1 MSKFNL
7 KIKFQL
13 QVCFIAIV
21 IEIVIVFYELSV
33 FVLNNFVTL
42 YNKFSHSVTQKNQQL
57 KEMNIP
63 HTSNPRIV
71 IIGGGF
77 AGLALAKRLK
87 NKNVQVV
94 LLDKHNY
101 HTFQPLLYQVATGG
115 LEAGSIAYPI
125 RKVIQE
131 YKDFYFR
138 LTSVKEIDTKNQK
151 IISEIGDLHY
161 DYLVIATGSKTNYFG
176 NKEIERN
183 SMSMK
188 TIPQS
193 LNIRSLILENFEQA
207 VLTKDEADRNALMN
221 FVLVGA
227 GPTGVELAG
236 ALAEMKRAI
245 LQKDYPDLDISK
257 MEINLIQSGD
267 RVLNT
272 MSEKSSVAAERFLLD
287 LGVKVWKNIR
297 VTNYDGRTIS
307 TNSDLSIDS
316 ATVIWTAG
324 VQGALIH
331 GLDAESLVERVERI
345 RVNQYNQVAGYNN
358 IFAVGDIASMETTNY
373 PQGHPMMAQPAI
385 QQGHLLGENLIKL
398 IANQPMK
405 PFEYNDKGS
414 MATIGRNL
422 AVVDLPSY
430 HFHGFFAWIVWMM
443 VHLLSLI
450 GFKNKAVVF
459 MNWMYNY
466 IRFDREGRLI
476 VRPYKKRSF
485 VTFTSDEV

>member
-1 MSKFNL
+1 MLL
-7 KIKFQL
+7 KTSI
-13 QVCFIAIV
+13 
-21 IEIVIVFYELSV
+21 
-33 FVLNNFVTL
+33 
-42 YNKFSHSVTQKNQQL
+42 
-57 KEMNIP
+57 MNIP
-63 HTSNPRIV
+63 TSNKPRVV

-77 AGLALAKRLK
+77 AGIALAKKLK
-87 NKNVQVV
+87 NKGVQVV
-94 LLDKHNY
+94 ILDKHNY

-125 RKVIQE
+125 RKVIQD
-131 YKDFYFR
+131 YNDFYFR
-138 LTSVKEIDTKNQK
+138 LTSVKEIDTKEQK
-151 IISEIGDLHY
+151 VISEIGDLHY

-207 VLTKDEADRNALMN
+207 VLIKDETERNLLMN

-236 ALAEMKRAI
+236 ALAEMKKAI

-257 MEINLIQSGD
+257 MEINLIQSD
-267 RVLNT
+267 NRVLNT
-272 MSEKSSVAAERFLLD
+272 MSEKSSSEAEKFLIN
-287 LGVKVWKNIR
+287 LGVKVWKNVR

-307 TNSDLSIDS
+307 TNTELTFET

-324 VQGALIH
+324 VQGAAVR
-331 GLDAESLVERVERI
+331 GLSADALVDRVDRI
-345 RVNQYNQVAGYNN
+345 RVNEYNQVRGYDT
-358 IFAVGDIASMETTNY
+358 IFAIGDIAQMESKDY
-373 PQGHPMMAQPAI
+373 PFGHPMMAQPAM
-385 QQGHLLGENLIKL
+385 QQGNCLGDNLIQL
-398 IANQPMK
+398 IQGRIMK
-405 PFEYNDKGS
+405 PFVYNDKGS
-414 MATIGRNL
+414 MATIGRNK
-422 AVVDLPSY
+422 AVVDLPKL
-430 HFHGFFAWIVWMM
+430 HFSGVFAWFVWMF
-443 VHLLSLI
+443 VHLFSLI

-459 MNWMYNY
+459 TNWVYNY

-485 VTFTSDEV
+485 TTFTSDEF

>member
-1 MSKFNL
+1 
-7 KIKFQL
+7 
-13 QVCFIAIV
+13 
-21 IEIVIVFYELSV
+21 
-33 FVLNNFVTL
+33 
-42 YNKFSHSVTQKNQQL
+42 
-57 KEMNIP
+57 MNIP
-63 HTSNPRIV
+63 QSDKKRVV

-77 AGLALAKRLK
+77 AGLSIAKKLR
-87 NKNVQVV
+87 NKNLQVV

-138 LTSVKEIDTKNQK
+138 LTSVKEIDTQNQK
-151 IISEIGDLHY
+151 VISEIGDLNY

-207 VLTKDEADRNALMN
+207 VLTTNEADKNALIN

-272 MSEKSSVAAERFLLD
+272 MSEKSSAAAEKFLVD
-287 LGVKVWKNIR
+287 LGVIVHKNVR
-297 VTNYDGRTIS
+297 VTNYDGRTIT
-307 TNSDLSIDS
+307 TNSDLTFET

-324 VQGALIH
+324 VQGAAIH
-331 GLDAESLVERVERI
+331 GLDSKSLVERVERI
-345 RVNQYNQVAGYNN
+345 RVNQYNQVVGYNN
-358 IFAVGDIASMETTNY
+358 IFAIGDIASMESEKY
-373 PQGHPMMAQPAI
+373 PQGHPMMAQPAL
-385 QQGHLLGENLIKL
+385 QQGALLGENLVKL
-398 IANQPMK
+398 LANKPMK

-422 AVVDLPSY
+422 AVVDLPKY
-430 HFHGFFAWIVWMM
+430 HFNGLFAWFVWMF
-443 VHLLSLI
+443 VHLFSLI

-459 MNWMYNY
+459 LNWVYNY
-466 IRFDREGRLI
+466 VRFDREGRLI
-476 VRPYKKRSF
+476 VRPFKKRSF

>member
-1 MSKFNL
+1 
-7 KIKFQL
+7 
-13 QVCFIAIV
+13 
-21 IEIVIVFYELSV
+21 
-33 FVLNNFVTL
+33 
-42 YNKFSHSVTQKNQQL
+42 
-57 KEMNIP
+57 MNIP
-63 HTSNPRIV
+63 HSDKKRVV

-77 AGLALAKRLK
+77 AGLSIAKKLR
-87 NKNVQVV
+87 NKNLQVV

-138 LTSVKEIDTKNQK
+138 LTSVKEIDTQNQK
-151 IISEIGDLHY
+151 VISEIGDLNY

-207 VLTKDEADRNALMN
+207 VLTTNEADKNALIN

-257 MEINLIQSGD
+257 MEINLVQSGD

-272 MSEKSSVAAERFLLD
+272 MSEKSSVTAEKFLVD
-287 LGVKVWKNIR
+287 LGVIVHKNVR
-297 VTNYDGRTIS
+297 VTNYDGRTIT
-307 TNSDLSIDS
+307 TNSDLTFET

-324 VQGALIH
+324 VQGAAIH
-331 GLDAESLVERVERI
+331 GLDSKSLVERVERI
-345 RVNQYNQVAGYNN
+345 RVNQYNQVVGYDN
-358 IFAVGDIASMETTNY
+358 IFAIGDIASMESEKY
-373 PQGHPMMAQPAI
+373 PQGHPMMAQPAL
-385 QQGHLLGENLIKL
+385 QQGALLGENLAKL
-398 IANQPMK
+398 LANKQMK

-422 AVVDLPSY
+422 AVVDLPKY
-430 HFHGFFAWIVWMM
+430 HFNGLFAWFVWMF
-443 VHLLSLI
+443 VHLFSLI

-459 MNWMYNY
+459 LNWVYNY

-476 VRPYKKRSF
+476 VRPFKKRSF

>member
-1 MSKFNL
+1 
-7 KIKFQL
+7 
-13 QVCFIAIV
+13 
-21 IEIVIVFYELSV
+21 
-33 FVLNNFVTL
+33 
-42 YNKFSHSVTQKNQQL
+42 
-57 KEMNIP
+57 MNIP
-63 HTSNPRIV
+63 HSSNPRVV

-77 AGLALAKRLK
+77 AGLAMAKKLK

-131 YKDFYFR
+131 YNDFYFR
-138 LTSVKEIDTKNQK
+138 LTSVKEIDTQNQK

-183 SMSMK
+183 AMSMK

-207 VLTKDEADRNALMN
+207 VLTRDEADRNALIN

-245 LQKDYPDLDISK
+245 LQKDYPDLDVSK
-257 MEINLIQSGD
+257 MGIHLIQSGD

-272 MSEKSSVAAERFLLD
+272 MSEKSSTAAEKFLVD
-287 LGVKVWKNIR
+287 LGVTVWKNVR
-297 VTNYDGRTIS
+297 VTNYDGRTIT
-307 TNSDLSIDS
+307 TNSDVTFET

-324 VQGALIH
+324 VQGAAIA
-331 GLDAESLVERVERI
+331 GLDAKSLVEKVERI
-345 RVNQYNQVAGYNN
+345 RVNQFNQVVGYEN
-358 IFAVGDIASMETTNY
+358 IFAIGDIASMESELY
-373 PQGHPMMAQPAI
+373 PQGHPMMAQPAM
-385 QQGHLLGENLIKL
+385 QQGELLGENLIKL
-398 IANQPMK
+398 VANKPMK

-422 AVVDLPSY
+422 AVVDLPRY
-430 HFHGFFAWIVWMM
+430 HFHGVFAWFVWML
-443 VHLLSLI
+443 VHLFSLI

-459 MNWMYNY
+459 LNWVYNY

-476 VRPYKKRSF
+476 VRPFKKRSF
-485 VTFTSDEV
+485 TTFTSDEV

>member
-1 MSKFNL
+1 
-7 KIKFQL
+7 
-13 QVCFIAIV
+13 
-21 IEIVIVFYELSV
+21 
-33 FVLNNFVTL
+33 
-42 YNKFSHSVTQKNQQL
+42 
-57 KEMNIP
+57 MNIP
-63 HTSNPRIV
+63 QSNLPRIV

-77 AGLALAKRLK
+77 AGIAIAKKLK

-138 LTSVKEIDTKNQK
+138 LTSVKEIDTQNKK
-151 IISEIGDLHY
+151 IISEIGELHY

-183 SMSMK
+183 SMAMK

-207 VLTKDEADRNALMN
+207 VLTKDVADKNSLIN

-236 ALAEMKRAI
+236 ALAEMKKAI
-245 LQKDYPDLDISK
+245 LQKDYPDLDVSK
-257 MEINLIQSGD
+257 MEINLVQSGD
-267 RVLNT
+267 RILNT
-272 MSEKSSVAAERFLLD
+272 MSEKSSIAAEEFLLS
-287 LGVKVWKNIR
+287 LGVKIWKNVR
-297 VTNYDGRTIS
+297 VTNYDGRTIT
-307 TNSDLSIDS
+307 TNSTLTFET

-324 VQGALIH
+324 VQGAAIA
-331 GLDAESLVERVERI
+331 GLDAKSLVEKVERI
-345 RVNQYNQVAGYNN
+345 RVNQYNQVVGYDN
-358 IFAVGDIASMETTNY
+358 IFAIGDIASMETDKY
-373 PQGHPMMAQPAI
+373 PQGHPMMAQPAL
-385 QQGHLLGENLIKL
+385 QQGDLLGENLVKL
-398 IANQPMK
+398 ILNKPLK

-414 MATIGRNL
+414 MATIGRNK
-422 AVVDLPSY
+422 AVVDLPKY
-430 HFHGFFAWIVWMM
+430 HFNGVFAWFVWMF
-443 VHLLSLI
+443 VHLFSLI

-459 MNWMYNY
+459 LNWVYNY

-476 VRPYKKRSF
+476 IRPYKKKSF
-485 VTFTSDEV
+485 TTFTSDEI

>member
-1 MSKFNL
+1 
-7 KIKFQL
+7 
-13 QVCFIAIV
+13 
-21 IEIVIVFYELSV
+21 
-33 FVLNNFVTL
+33 
-42 YNKFSHSVTQKNQQL
+42 
-57 KEMNIP
+57 MNIP
-63 HTSNPRIV
+63 NSSNPRIV

-77 AGLALAKRLK
+77 AGIALAKKLK
-87 NKNVQVV
+87 NKNLQVV

-138 LTSVKEIDTKNQK
+138 LTSVTEIDTKNK
-151 IISEIGDLHY
+151 KVIAEIGELSY

-207 VLTKDEADRNALMN
+207 VLTKDSAEKNTLIN
-221 FVLVGA
+221 FVLVGG

-236 ALAEMKRAI
+236 ALAEMKKEI
-245 LQKDYPDLDISK
+245 LQKDYPDLNIDR

-267 RVLNT
+267 RILNT
-272 MSEKSSVAAERFLLD
+272 MSEKSSKEAQDFLEH
-287 LGVKVWKNIR
+287 LGVKIWKNVR
-297 VTNYDGRTIS
+297 VLNYDGKTIT
-307 TNSDLSIDS
+307 TNTDLTFET

-324 VQGALIH
+324 VRGALVP
-331 GLDAESLVERVERI
+331 GLDAQCLVENVKRI
-345 RVNQYNQVAGYNN
+345 RVNEFNQVKGFDT
-358 IFAVGDIASMETTNY
+358 IFAIGDIAMMELSDY
-373 PQGHPMMAQPAI
+373 PEGHPMMAQPAL
-385 QQGHLLGENLIKL
+385 QQGRLLGENIIKL
-398 IANQPMK
+398 INKQPMI
-405 PFEYNDKGS
+405 PFQYNDKGS
-414 MATIGRNL
+414 MATIGRNK
-422 AVVDLPSY
+422 AVVDLPNY
-430 HFHGFFAWIVWMM
+430 HFSGVFAWFVWMF
-443 VHLLSLI
+443 VHLFSLI

-459 MNWMYNY
+459 LNWVYNY

-476 VRPYKKRSF
+476 IRPYKKKSF

>member
-1 MSKFNL
+1 
-7 KIKFQL
+7 
-13 QVCFIAIV
+13 
-21 IEIVIVFYELSV
+21 
-33 FVLNNFVTL
+33 
-42 YNKFSHSVTQKNQQL
+42 
-57 KEMNIP
+57 MNIP
-63 HTSNPRIV
+63 QSDKKRVV

-77 AGLALAKRLK
+77 AGITLAKKLR

-101 HTFQPLLYQVATGG
+101 HNFQPLLYQVATGG

-138 LTSVKEIDTKNQK
+138 LTTVNEIDSVNQK
-151 IISEIGDLHY
+151 VIAEIGELYY
-161 DYLVIATGSKTNYFG
+161 DYLIIATGSKTNYFG
-176 NKEIERN
+176 NKDIERY
-183 SMSMK
+183 SMAMK

-207 VLTKDEADRNALMN
+207 VLTKDESEKNSLIN

-236 ALAEMKRAI
+236 ALAEMKKAI
-245 LQKDYPDLDISK
+245 LQKDYPDLDIAK

-267 RVLNT
+267 RILNT
-272 MSEKSSVAAERFLLD
+272 MSEKSSAAAERFLID
-287 LGVKVWKNIR
+287 LGVKIWKNVR
-297 VTNYDGRTIS
+297 VTNYDGKTIT
-307 TNSDLSIDS
+307 TNSDLTFDT

-324 VQGALIH
+324 VQGAAIR
-331 GLDAESLVERVERI
+331 GLDAKSLVEKVERI
-345 RVNQYNQVAGYNN
+345 RVNQFNQVVGYDT
-358 IFAVGDIASMETTNY
+358 IFALGDIASMESEKY

-385 QQGHLLGENLIKL
+385 QQGSLLAENLVNL
-398 IANQPMK
+398 INKKTMK

-422 AVVDLPSY
+422 AVVDLPHY
-430 HFHGFFAWIVWMM
+430 HFSGVFAWFVWMF
-443 VHLLSLI
+443 VHLFSLI

-459 MNWMYNY
+459 LNWVYNY

-476 VRPYKKRSF
+476 VRPFKKRSF
-485 VTFTSDEV
+485 VTFTSDEI